1 MHALK
6 ATLALAGL
14 LACGSAG
21 AEDVDCRLGLALANW
36 LVTSQS
42 GTGVGTLSCD
52 NNDRMVVRIKAS
64 GRGITA
70 ATRAIKSGYAT
81 FPPVRRIHDLLGT
94 YVSGGASP
102 DDADVAHTQQ
112 LNKGEVSLTL
122 SGNEGWDRG
131 VTFDTIEL
139 LAMPMKAWRQ

>member
-1 MHALK
+1 MHALR
-6 ATLALAGL
+6 AALVLAGL
-14 LACGSAG
+14 SACGPAM

-42 GTGVGTLSCD
+42 GTGVGTLRCD
-52 NNDRMVVRIKAS
+52 NNDLMVVRIKVY

-70 ATRAIKSGYAT
+70 ATRAIKSGQAT

-94 YVSGGASP
+94 YVSAGTRP
-102 DDADVAHTQQ
+102 DDMDVAHAQQ

-122 SGNEGWDRG
+122 SGKEGWDLG
-131 VTFDTIEL
+131 VTFDRIEL
-139 LAMPMKAWRQ
+139 LALPLKAWRQ